1 MADLLDKIKE
11 ILTKLGAFIRDL
23 IAKITGAV
31 KPAEE
36 ETTGA

>member
-11 ILTKLGAFIRDL
+11 ILNKIGAFIKSI
-23 IAKITGAV
+23 IAKITG
-31 KPAEE
+31 KEEEPE